1 MKRPKS
7 DARVLRSLAVNG
19 RKMSVGP
26 PLSPVSDVSHAS
38 QRLGSSLSF
47 EVSHSVA
54 RQEVREIAGDGV
66 FVEQETLL
74 MLKMLRG

>member
-1 MKRPKS
+1 
-7 DARVLRSLAVNG
+7 
-19 RKMSVGP
+19 
-26 PLSPVSDVSHAS
+26 
-38 QRLGSSLSF
+38 LSF

>member
-1 MKRPKS
+1 MS
-7 DARVLRSLAVNG
+7 SLSFEV
-19 RKMSVGP
+19 
-26 PLSPVSDVSHAS
+26 
-38 QRLGSSLSF
+38 SSLSF

-74 MLKMLRG
+74 MLKTVERLNVLC